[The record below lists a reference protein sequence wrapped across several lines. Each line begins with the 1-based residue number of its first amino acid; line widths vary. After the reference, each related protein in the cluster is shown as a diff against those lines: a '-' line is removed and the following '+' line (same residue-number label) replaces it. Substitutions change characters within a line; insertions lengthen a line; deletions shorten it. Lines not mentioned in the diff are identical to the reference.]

1 MAEII
6 FIYEGNKI
14 NIQCDKNQKM
24 NEICNNLSNKINMNL
39 NSLIFIYEGSQI
51 NLNKTL
57 NEITKENKINILVF
71 KRENEKEIC
80 SKCGGILNN
89 KIIDNIIILNN
100 NINIALLELKN
111 QIENIINDLIN
122 KKDIMHINSQL
133 KNVNILINN
142 ILNEDIKKINNELNK
157 IINILINNILN
168 EDIKKINNELNKIKN
183 NDYITNNKES
193 KNESKN
199 EIICIYDKQD
209 NEIDLLHDY
218 NLNLDNYCL
227 NEQEEKSYLE
237 GKNNINGKNIDIYID
252 NKKIEFDYKYKSN
265 EKGNI
270 KVIFKFNKLLTS
282 TSHMFWRCSSLIS
295 IDLSSFNTSNI
306 IDLKSM
312 FFECFSLTSIDLSS
326 FNTSNVRN
334 MSYMFSECSSLKSID
349 LSSFNTSNVN
359 DMRYMFFECSS
370 LESIDLSSFNT
381 SNVRNMSFMFS
392 NCSSLKSI
400 DLSSFNT
407 SNVNDMSCMLFKC
420 SSLKKE
426 NIKIN
431 ESEKRILD
439 NNSYI

>member
-1 MAEII
+1 M
-6 FIYEGNKI
+6 
-14 NIQCDKNQKM
+14 
-24 NEICNNLSNKINMNL
+24 
-39 NSLIFIYEGSQI
+39 
-51 NLNKTL
+51 
-57 NEITKENKINILVF
+57 
-71 KRENEKEIC
+71 
-80 SKCGGILNN
+80 
-89 KIIDNIIILNN
+89 
-100 NINIALLELKN
+100 LL
-111 QIENIINDLIN
+111 
-122 KKDIMHINSQL
+122 
-133 KNVNILINN
+133 
-142 ILNEDIKKINNELNK
+142 
-157 IINILINNILN
+157 
-168 EDIKKINNELNKIKN
+168 KKINNELNKIKN

-209 NEIDLLHDY
+209 NEISLLHDY
-218 NLNLDNYCL
+218 NLNLDYYYL
-227 NEQEEKSYLE
+227 NEQEEKSYLD
-237 GKNNINGKNIDIYID
+237 GKNNINGKNLEIYIN
-252 NKKIEFDYKYKSN
+252 NKKIEFAYKYKSN
-265 EKGNI
+265 EKGKI

-349 LSSFNTSNVN
+349 LSSFNTSTVN

-431 ESEKRILD
+431 ESGKKILD
-439 NNSYI
+439 NN

>member
-157 IINILINNILN
+157 I
-168 EDIKKINNELNKIKN
+168 KN
-183 NDYITNNKES
+183 NDYITNIKENKN
-193 KNESKN
+193 KLKN
-199 EIICIYDKQD
+199 EIIGIYNKQD
-209 NEIDLLHDY
+209 NEINLLHDY
-218 NLNLDNYCL
+218 NLNLDYYYL
-227 NEQEEKSYLE
+227 NEQEEKSYLD
-237 GKNNINGKNIDIYID
+237 GKNNINGKNIEIYIN

-265 EKGNI
+265 EKGKI

-282 TSHMFWRCSSLIS
+282 TSHMFWGCSSLES
-295 IDLSSFNTSNI
+295 IDLSSFNTSNVY
-306 IDLKSM
+306 DMKLM
-312 FFECFSLTSIDLSS
+312 FFECSSLESIDFSS

-334 MSYMFSECSSLKSID
+334 MSYMFSECSSLASIDLSSFNTSNVKDMRYMFFECSSLTSIDLSSFNTSKVNNMSFMFSDCSSLASID

-359 DMRYMFFECSS
+359 DMNCMF
-370 LESIDLSSFNT
+370 
-381 SNVRNMSFMFS
+381 
-392 NCSSLKSI
+392 
-400 DLSSFNT
+400 
-407 SNVNDMSCMLFKC
+407 FKC
-420 SSLKKE
+420 SLLKKE

-431 ESEKRILD
+431 ESGKKILD
-439 NNSYI
+439 NN

>member
-14 NIQCDKNQKM
+14 NIQCDKIQKM
-24 NEICNNLSNKINMNL
+24 NEICNNLSNKINKNL

-142 ILNEDIKKINNELNK
+142 ILNEDIKKIHN
-157 IINILINNILN
+157 
-168 EDIKKINNELNKIKN
+168 DLNKIKN
-183 NDYITNNKES
+183 NDYITNIKENKN
-193 KNESKN
+193 KLKN
-199 EIICIYDKQD
+199 EIIGIYNKQD
-209 NEIDLLHDY
+209 NEISLLHDY
-218 NLNLDNYCL
+218 NLNLDYYYL
-227 NEQEEKSYLE
+227 NEQEEKSYLD
-237 GKNNINGKNIDIYID
+237 GKNNINGKNIEIYIN
-252 NKKIEFDYKYKSN
+252 NKKIEFVYKYKSN
-265 EKGNI
+265 EKGKI

-282 TSHMFWRCSSLIS
+282 TSHMFWGCSSLES
-295 IDLSSFNTSNI
+295 IDLSSFNTSNVY
-306 IDLKSM
+306 DMKLM
-312 FFECFSLTSIDLSS
+312 FFECSSLKSIDFSS

-334 MSYMFSECSSLKSID
+334 MSYMFSECSSLESIDLSSFNTSNVKDMRYMFFECSSLTSIDLSSFNTSKVNNMSFMFSDCSSLASID

-359 DMRYMFFECSS
+359 DMNCMF
-370 LESIDLSSFNT
+370 
-381 SNVRNMSFMFS
+381 
-392 NCSSLKSI
+392 
-400 DLSSFNT
+400 
-407 SNVNDMSCMLFKC
+407 FKC
-420 SSLKKE
+420 SLLKKE

-431 ESEKRILD
+431 ESGKKILD
-439 NNSYI
+439 NN

>member
-14 NIQCDKNQKM
+14 NIQCDKNKKM

-133 KNVNILINN
+133 KNANILINN
-142 ILNEDIKKINNELNK
+142 ILNEDIKKIHN
-157 IINILINNILN
+157 
-168 EDIKKINNELNKIKN
+168 DLNKIKN
-183 NDYITNNKES
+183 NDYITNIKENKN
-193 KNESKN
+193 KLKN
-199 EIICIYDKQD
+199 EIIGIYNKQD
-209 NEIDLLHDY
+209 NEISLLHDY
-218 NLNLDNYCL
+218 NLNLDYYYL
-227 NEQEEKSYLE
+227 NEQEEKSYLD
-237 GKNNINGKNIDIYID
+237 GKNNINGKNIEIYIN
-252 NKKIEFDYKYKSN
+252 NKKIEFVYKYKSN
-265 EKGNI
+265 EKGKI

-282 TSHMFWRCSSLIS
+282 TSHMFWGCSSLES
-295 IDLSSFNTSNI
+295 IDLSSFNTSNVY
-306 IDLKSM
+306 DMKLM
-312 FFECFSLTSIDLSS
+312 FFECSSLKSIDFSS

-334 MSYMFSECSSLKSID
+334 MSYMFSECSSLESIDLSSFNTSNVKDMRYMFFECSSLTSIDLSSFNTSKVNNMSFMFSDCCSLVSID

-359 DMRYMFFECSS
+359 DMNCMF
-370 LESIDLSSFNT
+370 
-381 SNVRNMSFMFS
+381 
-392 NCSSLKSI
+392 
-400 DLSSFNT
+400 
-407 SNVNDMSCMLFKC
+407 FKC
-420 SSLKKE
+420 SLLKKE

-431 ESEKRILD
+431 ESGKKILD
-439 NNSYI
+439 NN